1 MNWKS
6 RDLLDEA
13 KSLVFDEGV
22 FSPDQIGLLIIL
34 IEKIGAVIEQEDG
47 CASVSQSGGHG
58 FN

>member
-6 RDLLDEA
+6 RELLNEA
-13 KSLVFDEGV
+13 KKRVGDEGV
-22 FSPDQIGLLIIL
+22 FSPDQIGLLIII
-34 IEKIGAVIEQEDG
+34 IEKIGAAIEQEAG